1 MPGGLDIRN
10 LVGSVINAVK
20 SRANKVCA
28 ATCDGLILRMHYRWT
43 FCIMLGGF
51 FTTWYSWY
59 HRDVISCV
67 SHFNAETQ
75 VRLDYINICLSYPY
89 LETEGGRRYILFYR
103 WISWSFLI
111 LAAVYYIPRKMSK
124 TFDNSKCKALLEDLA
139 TNSHRYD
146 QTEAQ
151 LVERAARY
159 MIFNLRTHN
168 GLYWKYL
175 CVNLVALLVDIFAM
189 HYLDFILQGRFI
201 QYGIKSYPFNRDPQ
215 TFSDYMSQTFPP
227 FASCELSSENQL
239 VNKRTEKFGCHLTIM
254 ELYEK
259 VFLALWV
266 WLIALCFFTCCYII
280 FLFMMWLPWVRV
292 LMIHT
297 ARPVNGRDKVRMIS
311 KKVMKNCK
319 IGDIYLLYRL
329 KQHLSHV
336 RFYELSVRLSE
347 LNLNSEQRQKAT
359 PETQPER
366 QEKTPIDD
374 MVTTTIRNRRSA
386 VTLDPSKDPQYL
398 YQLLGSSESLEKT
411 LQTLTQDKIQTKK
424 NTSILIE

>member
-1 MPGGLDIRN
+1 MPGGVDIRN

-20 SRANKVCA
+20 SSANRVCA
-28 ATCDGLILRMHYRWT
+28 ASCDGLVLRMHYRWT
-43 FCIMLGGF
+43 FCVLLGGF

-89 LETEGGRRYILFYR
+89 VEDDGVRRYLLFYR
-103 WISWSFLI
+103 WISWSFLF

-124 TFDNSKCKALLEDLA
+124 SFDNSRCKKLLEDLA
-139 TNSHRYD
+139 ANAHQYERV
-146 QTEAQ
+146 EAQ
-151 LVERAARY
+151 LVEKAAHY
-159 MIFNLRTHN
+159 MLVNLRTHD

-175 CVNLVALLVDIFAM
+175 CVNVVALLVDVFALQF
-189 HYLDFILQGRFI
+189 LDFILQGRFI
-201 QYGIKSYPFNRDPQ
+201 QYGIKSYPFDRDPQ

-239 VNKRTEKFGCHLTIM
+239 VNRRTEKFGCHLTIM

-266 WLIALCFFTCCYII
+266 WLIVLCLVTCCYII
-280 FLFMMWLPWVRV
+280 FLFLMWLPWVRV
-292 LMIHT
+292 LLIRI
-297 ARPVNGRDKVRMIS
+297 ARPIHGTDKVRKIS
-311 KKVMKNCK
+311 QDVVSNCK

-336 RFYELSVRLSE
+336 MFYELTVRLSNPS
-347 LNLNSEQRQKAT
+347 LYDRTQNHK
-359 PETQPER
+359 PEARPENN
-366 QEKTPIDD
+366 EKMPSGDLA
-374 MVTTTIRNRRSA
+374 TTTARNRRSN
-386 VTLDPSKDPQYL
+386 VTLDPKVDPQYL
-398 YQLLGSSESLEKT
+398 YQLLGSPEFLGKPPNQNST
-411 LQTLTQDKIQTKK
+411 PTKK
-424 NTSILIE
+424 NTSILME